1 MNNHISDI
9 YIKSFKGIS
18 NLELQDIKLINILTG
33 GNNSGKTS
41 VLEVIQ
47 NMKNSSDFRMRYISE
62 EVRED
67 KKFADKIIYV
77 SPIRHAEGDFCLSQI
92 LDYPEMYE
100 QMLQVLK
107 EYDKDIISINYDDNE
122 RGTYKILTKSNKKEL
137 PLNAY
142 GNGMKKAILLMSAV
156 IAAKDGI
163 LLLDEFE
170 TAIHTSAMNK
180 TFKWVIESCKKLN
193 VQVFMT
199 SHSKEAIDKVL
210 KCSPE
215 CIDDIALYTL
225 YKDSEGTS
233 VRRLDGKM
241 AIEAQDEMGLE
252 LR

>member
-1 MNNHISDI
+1 MNNYISDI

-18 NLELQDIKLINILTG
+18 NLKLKDIKLINILTG

-47 NMKNSSDFRMRYISE
+47 NMKNS
-62 EVRED
+62 
-67 KKFADKIIYV
+67 AD
-77 SPIRHAEGDFCLSQI
+77 
-92 LDYPEMYE
+92 
-100 QMLQVLK
+100 
-107 EYDKDIISINYDDNE
+107 
-122 RGTYKILTKSNKKEL
+122 
-137 PLNAY
+137 
-142 GNGMKKAILLMSAV
+142 
-156 IAAKDGI
+156 

-180 TFKWVIESCKKLN
+180 TFKWIIESCKKLN

-199 SHSKEAIDKVL
+199 SHSKEEIDKVL

-215 CIDDIALYTL
+215 CIDDMAVYTL

>member
-1 MNNHISDI
+1 MRLNIE
-9 YIKSFKGIS
+9 IKPTGHETDFEQSVVDLI
-18 NLELQDIKLINILTG
+18 LEKNFEDYCVVTSQNY
-33 GNNSGKTS
+33 S
-41 VLEVIQ
+41 VLERV
-47 NMKNSSDFRMRYISE
+47 
-62 EVRED
+62 
-67 KKFADKIIYV
+67 
-77 SPIRHAEGDFCLSQI
+77 
-92 LDYPEMYE
+92 
-100 QMLQVLK
+100 K
-107 EYDKDIISINYDDNE
+107 EYDEDIISINYDDNE
-122 RGTYKILTKSNKKEL
+122 RRIGKGTYKILSKSNKKAL
-137 PLNAY
+137 PLNVY
-142 GNGMKKAILLMSAV
+142 GDGMKKAILLMSAV

-180 TFKWVIESCKKLN
+180 TFKWIIESCKKLN

-215 CIDDIALYTL
+215 CIDDMAVYTL